1 MGEPYLSLPEINLLI
16 QSLILVV
23 FLLSFVFKMKGKF
36 VIHGTLMMVTV
47 ISSIAVFLLLSPGI
61 MSEKTSTVTDYM
73 QQFFDSPLIFA
84 LFALHISFT
93 VSAVLL
99 GVWVV
104 GSWRFR
110 SELFCAPKK
119 KVMRLISILWVL
131 GYLVGIL
138 FYLVINTNIIT

>member
-1 MGEPYLSLPEINLLI
+1 MGETYLLLPEINLLI

-23 FLLSFVFKMKGKF
+23 FFLSLVFKMKGKF

-47 ISSIAVFLLLSPGI
+47 ISAIAVFLLLSPGI
-61 MSEKTSTVTDYM
+61 MSEKASDFTNYL
-73 QQFFDSPLIFA
+73 QLFFDSPVNFV
-84 LFALHISFT
+84 LFVLHISFT

-119 KVMRLISILWVL
+119 TVMKLILILWIL
-131 GYLVGIL
+131 GYLVGVL